1 MSKTALYRHYD
12 ANGCLLY
19 IGIARRVVQRTAD
32 HEKSSGWAEA
42 IARIDV
48 EWHSSREAALKAEA
62 VAIAEEKP
70 KHNRVHNSQSPVAGV
85 AAQLGQKQ
93 IALALGVGATAVNN
107 AVVRGV
113 FPATW
118 FPVIR
123 KLCADE
129 GIECP
134 ETAFNFKLPS
144 HRHFDTPQSRG
155 AGSMETS
162 A

>member
-1 MSKTALYRHYD
+1 MEHAK
-12 ANGCLLY
+12 N
-19 IGIARRVVQRTAD
+19 I
-32 HEKSSGWAEA
+32 
-42 IARIDV
+42 
-48 EWHSSREAALKAEA
+48 
-62 VAIAEEKP
+62 
-70 KHNRVHNSQSPVAGV
+70 

-123 KLCADE
+123 TMCVSE
-129 GIECP
+129 GIDCP
-134 ETAFNFKLPS
+134 EAAFNFKLPS
-144 HRHFDTPQSRG
+144 SHFDTPQSRG